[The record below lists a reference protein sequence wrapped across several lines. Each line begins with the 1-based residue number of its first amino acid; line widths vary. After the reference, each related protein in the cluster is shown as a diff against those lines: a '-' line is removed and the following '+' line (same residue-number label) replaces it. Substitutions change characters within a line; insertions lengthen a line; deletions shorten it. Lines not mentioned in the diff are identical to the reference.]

1 MPIEADSE
9 DAVARG
15 QLPGGDDGASAGALG
30 PGKAI
35 LSAEDYCHLAEECFV
50 LAAVTKDPGAVAEL
64 LKAGDDYLRRAAGW
78 RADRSRSDPK

>member
-1 MPIEADSE
+1 MSIEADSE

-15 QLPGGDDGASAGALG
+15 RLPRGDDSASAAALG
-30 PGKAI
+30 PGKEN
-35 LSAEDYCHLAEECFV
+35 LGAEDYCHLAEECFV